1 MNNQERINKITDGN
15 NILINKSYEELE
27 KSSYYFRR
35 SVERISD
42 ELKFDNDEKKS
53 EIKELLLS
61 LSEEINSTYSIEEI
75 DELRKKI
82 NYLINK
88 VKKEIEKKDINII
101 PVDNFVEATTN
112 FRKSIA
118 KNIRYLKRVNNIE
131 MIESL
136 NSNYDNLN
144 EEELLNLKKMIKREQ
159 NYNHKN
165 LNPSKKEVKKEIKNE
180 ESIKVSNLKVNQKV
194 IELNTH
200 NKVNENVNKIK
211 QVYKLNRLPEYD
223 KSLGENFITFVKT
236 IPTYIK
242 NKKIIS
248 SIDLEDT
255 ELDEKTLNGFVEYSK
270 KRNSIRLTLKEIV
283 KPKYRKSIESLYLRN
298 DNYCS
303 YWIKNIY
310 NNGVVK
316 SLRK

>member
-61 LSEEINSTYSIEEI
+61 LSEEINNSYSIEEI

-144 EEELLNLKKMIKREQ
+144 EEELKTLKKLIKREQ

-165 LNPSKKEVKKEIKNE
+165 LNPVKKEENIK
-180 ESIKVSNLKVNQKV
+180 ISNLKVNQKV
-194 IELNTH
+194 LDLNTH
-200 NKVNENVNKIK
+200 NKINENVNKIR

-223 KSLGENFITFVKT
+223 NSFGANVITFVKS

-310 NNGVVK
+310 NNGIVK